1 MLRNISN
8 KSILLQFF
16 FQFHISNNLFNTQD
30 MGLCSDDEE
39 KRKYPKI
46 PIFFIIF
53 FSLLNDWI
61 AYLFG
66 DLSGELAARVL
77 GSGPTVLLRLGH
89 PPLGPGVPRLPVAG
103 GQSLRVPCLYGR
115 GVKVRVRAWV
125 RRTFFC
131 FQGKTLL
138 TPFDTLFF
146 FFRALLQPIK
156 K

>member
-1 MLRNISN
+1 MMKKKENTPKFPFS
-8 KSILLQFF
+8 S
-16 FQFHISNNLFNTQD
+16 LF
-30 MGLCSDDEE
+30 
-39 KRKYPKI
+39 I
-46 PIFFIIF
+46 
-53 FSLLNDWI
+53 FSLNEWI
-61 AYLFG
+61 GYLFG

-125 RRTFFC
+125 RRAFFC

-146 FFRALLQPIK
+146 FFRALLQPIMK
-156 K
+156 